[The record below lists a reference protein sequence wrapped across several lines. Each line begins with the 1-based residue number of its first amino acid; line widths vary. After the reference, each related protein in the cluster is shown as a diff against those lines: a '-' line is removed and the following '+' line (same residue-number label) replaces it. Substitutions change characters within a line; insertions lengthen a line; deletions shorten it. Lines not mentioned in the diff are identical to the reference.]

1 MNIKSYL
8 LLIKTNGDTDQVFTS
23 NFSYLFLSVH
33 SRRKLCTNLK
43 SHLKLQTSELFLL
56 LNTELQKNHFHSCH
70 ITKSYW
76 INLGKLI
83 TQAFKINPIWYG
95 ICCHLQ
101 SKFPNDNL
109 REIQLSFLHW
119 DWIHK
124 LKCYVHPLCFQ
135 AFSEGF
141 GYCRKVAE
149 LYLKLAGIYL
159 DLYISDTK
167 PKTLLGTFFQTKLYN
182 QRQYC

>member
-1 MNIKSYL
+1 MQKGVTGNIYPALQVERLAALLRKSILWTSKSYL

-83 TQAFKINPIWYG
+83 TQAFKIKTTTQISWK
-95 ICCHLQ
+95 Q
-101 SKFPNDNL
+101 
-109 REIQLSFLHW
+109 IQF
-119 DWIHK
+119 
-124 LKCYVHPLCFQ
+124 
-135 AFSEGF
+135 
-141 GYCRKVAE
+141 
-149 LYLKLAGIYL
+149 
-159 DLYISDTK
+159 
-167 PKTLLGTFFQTKLYN
+167 
-182 QRQYC
+182 